1 MEGKMKKVLLVGLM
15 VLLSMGMLFALSDE
29 DGTMPAKGIPESESV
44 NFVLNLSG
52 GEESTSSWEVGFS
65 NAAVNKDSGIT
76 EEKRIDANENLNLVI
91 DDTTHTASYGSTEGN
106 SNFHA
111 YWNITSGTPAVV
123 KLYMEKALTGN
134 VEVNGVKQTIP
145 WSVTANGNT
154 QNEGRSEDFEYGAGT
169 AITIVTTNPA
179 KNGVVDIG
187 SVPVEIKTGDF
198 SDEKPDTFSAA
209 LYISIEANS

>member
-1 MEGKMKKVLLVGLM
+1 MKKVLLVGLM

-29 DGTMPAKGIPESESV
+29 DGAMPAKGIPESESV

-91 DDTTHTASYGSTEGN
+91 DDTTHTASYGSTEAN

-123 KLYMEKALTGN
+123 KLYMEKPLTGN

-154 QNEGRSEDFEYGAGT
+154 QNGGRSEDFEYGAGT

-179 KNGVVDIG
+179 ENGVVAIN

-198 SDEKPDTFSAA
+198 SAEKPDTFSAA

>member
-1 MEGKMKKVLLVGLM
+1 MKKVLLVGLM

-29 DGTMPAKGIPESESV
+29 GGTMPAKGNPESESV
-44 NFVLNLSG
+44 NFVLNLSSTG
-52 GEESTSSWEVGFS
+52 GTSSWEVGFS
-65 NAAVNKDSGIT
+65 TTEIKKTSDIT
-76 EEKRIDANENLNLVI
+76 DDTRIKADKNLPLVI
-91 DDTTHTASYGSTEGN
+91 DDTTHTASYGSTEAN

-123 KLYMEKALTGN
+123 KLYMGGPLTGL
-134 VEVNGVKQTIP
+134 VAEGEGKQTIP
-145 WSVTANGNT
+145 WSVTANGGT
-154 QNEGRSEDFEYGAGT
+154 QNADLLEKYGAET
-169 AITIVTTNPA
+169 AITIVTTDPTE
-179 KNGVVDIG
+179 NGVVDIG